1 MTEFSVY
8 LPREISISA
17 EQTVTEAGIPLLP
30 ADKIATGILHPD
42 RIPTLPISKVVGLS
56 SDSVTEHLEALDP
69 HPQYAKDTD
78 LMVLYEQIEAI
89 QAILTS
95 NDLML

>member
-8 LPREISISA
+8 LPREIAISA
-17 EQTVTEAGIPLLP
+17 EQTISEASIPLLP

-56 SDSVTEHLEALDP
+56 ADSVSEHIEALDP
-69 HPQYAKDTD
+69 HTQYAKDTD
-78 LMVLYEQIEAI
+78 LMTLYEQIEAI
-89 QAILTS
+89 QNVLSA
-95 NDLML
+95 NNLMP